1 MNVENFKSYYE
12 MAWPLI
18 SGILLGAV
26 ILVAGWLVA
35 KWANRLVHSACT
47 KAKLSEA
54 LGRFL
59 GSMARYVVLA
69 AAIIAALGAVGI
81 QTTSLLAV
89 FATAGLAIGL
99 ALQGS
104 LASFASGVM
113 ILFFRPF
120 DLGDLVKIAGETGEV
135 KDIGLFA
142 TTLLTAD
149 NDTVIV
155 PNAAITAA
163 NIVNYTRMGTRRITI
178 PVSVVYGTNTLK
190 AQEVLLQA
198 ARGCSLV
205 LSNPEPA
212 IALTAFGA
220 SNIEFTVVAWSKAA
234 DWVAV
239 QDQVRRAVYESL
251 NRAHFEVPFPRT
263 IVEQAAPIG
272 AHA

>member
-1 MNVENFKSYYE
+1 MEKLKVYYD

-18 SGILLGAV
+18 SGALLGIV
-26 ILVAGWLVA
+26 ILVGGWLVS
-35 KWANRLVHSACT
+35 KWASRAIHKASV

-54 LGRFL
+54 LARFF
-59 GSMARYVVLA
+59 GNMARYVVLA
-69 AAIIAALGAVGI
+69 AAVIAALGAIGI

-120 DLGDLVKIAGETGEV
+120 DLGDVVKVAGETGEV

-142 TTLLTAD
+142 TTMVTPD
-149 NDTVIV
+149 NETVIV
-155 PNAAITAA
+155 PNAAITSG
-163 NIVNYTRMGTRRITI
+163 NIVNYTRLGTRRVTI
-178 PVSVVYGTNTLK
+178 PVSVVYGTNLLK
-190 AQEVLLQA
+190 AQEALLQA
-198 ARGCSLV
+198 AQGCALV
-205 LSNPEPA
+205 LKDPA
-212 IALTAFGA
+212 PLVALTAFGA
-220 SNIEFTVVAWSKAA
+220 SNIGSNIEFTVVAWSKAA
-234 DWVAV
+234 DFVAA

-251 NRAHFEVPFPRT
+251 NRARFEVPFPRT
-263 IVEQAAPIG
+263 IVEQAP